1 MTLGASI
8 ELLTP
13 AGAIVCLAALVPLAA
28 ASVGAARARSSR
40 LLSKKKS
47 FVATERDTPEHRKRR
62 REYCALITALNPH
75 RFVFID
81 ESFCKTNM
89 RREYGWSRRGQR
101 LTSSRPFGRWKTLS
115 LIGAIRL
122 GERPRLMTHRG
133 AVNGR
138 VFLRFVKQRLVPSL
152 RRGDIV
158 VMDNLNIHKTS
169 AVRQARCWPPSTAII

>member
-1 MTLGASI
+1 
-8 ELLTP
+8 
-13 AGAIVCLAALVPLAA
+13 
-28 ASVGAARARSSR
+28 
-40 LLSKKKS
+40 
-47 FVATERDTPEHRKRR
+47 
-62 REYCALITALNPH
+62 
-75 RFVFID
+75 
-81 ESFCKTNM
+81 M

-169 AVRQARCWPPSTAII
+169 AVRQAIWDAGAIPLHLPTYSPELNPIELWWADLKRHLRKLAVDAREELVATVQRLRASLPLNKIDGWFRHSLVEAHRK